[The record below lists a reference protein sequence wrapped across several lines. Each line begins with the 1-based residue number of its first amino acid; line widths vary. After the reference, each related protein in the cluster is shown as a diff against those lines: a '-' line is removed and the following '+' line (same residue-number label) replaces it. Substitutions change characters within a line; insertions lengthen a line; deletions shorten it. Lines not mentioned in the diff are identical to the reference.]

1 MAAKKQVFKVMFVSQ
16 GKTYELYAKS
26 VTQGAL
32 FGFVE
37 IEGLL
42 FGEKSSVIVDPS
54 EDALQR
60 EFAGVERTY
69 VPMHAVL
76 RIDEVEK
83 RGSARIHSAPDAG
96 SKVTTLPTPV
106 YTPVTPVSPIKK

>member
-1 MAAKKQVFKVMFVSQ
+1 MATAKKRIYRVVFQNQ
-16 GKTYELYAKS
+16 GKVYEIYAKS
-26 VTQGAL
+26 VSQGAM

-37 IEGLL
+37 VEGLL
-42 FGEKSSVIVDPS
+42 FGERSSVVVDPGEES
-54 EDALQR
+54 LKV

-83 RGSARIHSAPDAG
+83 KGSSTVHPAVEASG
-96 SKVTTLPTPV
+96 KVTTLPTPI
-106 YTPVTPVSPIKK
+106 YTPVRKD